1 MPERTENSS
10 SSPDHSPDHP
20 AGSSLREGNAVRLR
34 ISLRSRLA
42 RLTAVLALFLL
53 VGIVLLAVRLS
64 LAPLS
69 LGPLRDRVLARV
81 ITSDSAWQV
90 SSGPVRLQLRPGAGL
105 LDLSCEDLVIS
116 RRDGRAHL
124 DFPRLETRLSLWPL
138 LLGRVDLRA
147 LRIPEAEVKWSW
159 SAASLGESLRLA
171 IARAASQTPQSG
183 AAASSIAGSVLT
195 SPEPG
200 RLGEL
205 AGLLERIESLSAGGE
220 AASARFSRLETLEID
235 HAQVVL
241 IESGSSTRWNLPDAR
256 LIFAADRAG
265 RSLSLRGDMFG
276 SRGRLGELSLDVTL
290 ERKSRHRQIAMKAHD
305 LRIADLVEA
314 IPALS
319 PLAGI
324 AMPIDLTIHAD
335 AAGRRVL
342 ERANLRLVAGSGSL
356 SLAPFYLRPRRFEHL
371 AMAISL
377 DVPAGRLRLDRFTAS
392 FGESRLHLSGDARLP
407 RDNAPPELS
416 YEGGFDR
423 LAIHQLVAYWPDA
436 VGQSARSWIASHI
449 GEGRLADGKLRIHL
463 GREAFEGERMPADTV
478 ILDFSFE
485 GLKARYLPPMPP
497 LEEAQGQ
504 GRLDLSKLV
513 LDLSGG
519 RIERVDAAGTRVLI
533 SRLDRPRP
541 QMARIDLVLAGPID
555 SLLATLDSP
564 PLGFP
569 GRFGLAP
576 LSVEGRANAAARLDF
591 PLVKDL
597 TLDGVQFSVDG
608 EVADFRFHGFEDEGH
623 KTLVSPRLAVQ
634 VARKGMTVRGPVK
647 MAGLQADLE
656 WDETFSPVPDAPSSR
671 FRLKGGAD
679 LARIPFIA
687 EDIAPYATG
696 RGELDIELAGHGFD
710 IVAAR
715 VSADLRG
722 AALDLSTLSWKKPA
736 GHPAQLSFQLTRQ
749 KSDDGGSG
757 EKILSSVGIL
767 WRISELSFIAGTDQV
782 AGEAEVLLASQADQ
796 EAASVGKGARPAA
809 VVLRSLHVDPLR
821 LGFTDASIQA
831 DTHPDEQGV
840 PTLSASVLAR
850 SFDARGLLGELE
862 VGRFSEEPGATGLAL
877 DLMADSVIGL
887 NDVNFTA
894 VEMSARRDRRS
905 WHSARLRAADD
916 RGAPIALDLAWSADC
931 DCRRLTLTAEDA
943 GRTLLGLGLFEN
955 ARKGSLTV
963 EAEMAPAEEERLSMS
978 GLVQARNVM
987 LVRRSALV
995 KVLEKGKE
1003 SGLDAYIGE
1012 NGITFKEIRLPFR
1025 LDGPVLD
1032 LSDGRARGAQLG
1044 LTLEGQVNRA
1054 TGEVNLNGLIVP
1066 AYALNSLLGKIPIL
1080 GSIFTGGK
1088 GGGLFALSYRIT
1100 GRIEDPKI
1108 SVNPLTVLTPG
1119 ILRKPFE
1126 GGKGHVSPPHG
1137 SQGPG
1142 GEKDK
1147 QTSPDKEEG
1156 NATKGGR
1163 RQQNLSDAPPGKAR

>member
-1 MPERTENSS
+1 MPERTENGS
-10 SSPDHSPDHP
+10 SSPDLSPDHP
-20 AGSSLREGNAVRLR
+20 AGSSLREGNAVRPP
-34 ISLRSRLA
+34 IALRSRLA
-42 RLTAVLALFLL
+42 RLTAVFALLLL
-53 VGIVLLAVRLS
+53 VGIIVLAVRLS

-90 SSGPVRLQLRPGAGL
+90 TSGPVWLQLRPGAGR

-124 DFPRLETRLSLWPL
+124 DFPRLESSLSLWPL

-147 LRIPEAEVKWSW
+147 LRIPEAEVRWSW
-159 SAASLGESLRLA
+159 SAASLGASLRLA
-171 IARAASQTPQSG
+171 IARAASQMPQSG
-183 AAASSIAGSVLT
+183 APTSALPGSVLT

-200 RLGEL
+200 RLSEL

-220 AASARFSRLETLEID
+220 AASARFFRLETLEID
-235 HAQVVL
+235 HARVAL

-256 LIFAADRAG
+256 LIFAADPAG

-276 SRGRLGELSLDVTL
+276 SRGRLGELSLDVTM
-290 ERKSRHRQIAMKAHD
+290 ERKSRHRRIAMKAHD

-324 AMPIDLTIHAD
+324 SMPIDLTIHAD

-342 ERANLRLVAGSGSL
+342 ERASLRLVAGSGSF

-371 AMAISL
+371 AIALSL

-392 FGESRLHLSGDARLP
+392 LGESRFHLSGEALLP
-407 RDNAPPELS
+407 HGDAPPELS

-423 LAIHQLVAYWPDA
+423 IAIHQLVAYWPDA
-436 VGQSARSWIASHI
+436 IGQAARNWIAGHI
-449 GEGRLADGKLRIHL
+449 GEGSLSGGRLRIHL
-463 GREAFEGERMPADTV
+463 GREAYESERLPADTV

-485 GLKARYLPPMPP
+485 GLRARYLPPMPP
-497 LEEAQGQ
+497 LEDVQGQ
-504 GRLDLSKLV
+504 GRLNLSKLV
-513 LDLSGG
+513 LDLSEG
-519 RIERVDAAGTRVLI
+519 RIERVDAAGTRLLI

-541 QMARIDLVLAGPID
+541 QMARVDLVLAGPID

-576 LSVEGRANAAARLDF
+576 LSVEGRAHAAARLDF

-608 EVADFRFHGFEDEGH
+608 EVADFRFHGFEDEGYG
-623 KTLVSPRLAVQ
+623 TLVSPRLAVQ
-634 VARKGMTVRGPVK
+634 VERQGMTVRGPVQ

-656 WDETFSPVPDAPSSR
+656 WNESFSPPPGAPSSR
-671 FRLKGGAD
+671 FRLKGGVE
-679 LARIPFIA
+679 LARTPFFA
-687 EDIAPYATG
+687 VGIAPYATG
-696 RGELDIELAGHGFD
+696 RGKLDIELAGHGFD

-715 VSADLRG
+715 VSADLRD

-736 GHPAQLSFQLTRQ
+736 GHPAQLSFRLTRQ
-749 KSDDGGSG
+749 KSHDGGAG
-757 EKILSSVGIL
+757 EKISSSVGIL
-767 WRISELSFIAGTDQV
+767 WRISELSFEAGRDQV

-796 EAASVGKGARPAA
+796 EAASVGKDARPAA
-809 VVLRSLHVDPLR
+809 VILRSLHVDPLR

-831 DTHPDEQGV
+831 DTHPDEKGV
-840 PTLSASVLAR
+840 PTLSASVFAR

-862 VGRFSEEPGATGLAL
+862 VGRFSEGPSATGLSL
-877 DLMADSVIGL
+877 DLMADSLVGL

-963 EAEMAPAEEERLSMS
+963 EAEMAPAEQERLSMN
-978 GLVQARNVM
+978 GLVQAQNVM

-995 KVLEKGKE
+995 KVLERGKE

-1126 GGKGHVSPPHG
+1126 GGKGHVAPQDSH
-1137 SQGPG
+1137 GPG
-1142 GEKDK
+1142 GEEDK
-1147 QTSPDKEEG
+1147 ETRPDKEEG
-1156 NATKGGR
+1156 NGTTGGTK
-1163 RQQNLSDAPPGKAR
+1163 QQKISDATPDEAR